1 MGALR
6 RGERLAGAL
15 DVQGANCA
23 GKQAVMS
30 DAMEAAWQHVQE
42 KSADELGGVERHG
55 LEPVAAFDPVVFP
68 FEGDAFF
75 VERSQP

>member
-30 DAMEAAWQHVQE
+30 DAMAA
-42 KSADELGGVERHG
+42 
-55 LEPVAAFDPVVFP
+55 VF
-68 FEGDAFF
+68 
-75 VERSQP
+75 ST